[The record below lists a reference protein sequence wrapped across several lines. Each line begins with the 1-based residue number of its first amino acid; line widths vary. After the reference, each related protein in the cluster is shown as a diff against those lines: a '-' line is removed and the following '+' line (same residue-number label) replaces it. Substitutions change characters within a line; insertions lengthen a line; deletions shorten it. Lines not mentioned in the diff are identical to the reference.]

1 MSVLRPYAGR
11 VIFDHLPKTAGQ
23 AVNAWLQVMLG
34 AGCVTTNLIGNH
46 RELISRYGGE
56 YPVISAHVAFHGEG
70 LDSRYQY
77 VSCFREPLDRAVSW
91 LFYLI
96 QQRDEIGLQKE
107 YTFAQQF
114 VDCEGRCE
122 VPAAFLS
129 SVSNP
134 YVEHFS
140 AIEGPSAATDS
151 EKLARALAAIERY
164 DIWGLHEAFSDFLT
178 DFAGLLGL
186 PAPGSI
192 DRVNVTRERPAAD
205 RITPAFRQRL
215 EELNALD
222 IEFYRIL
229 QGRYGEAR
237 RRWQRPALSE
247 PQWIPFERPAE
258 RIYSAPEFVLL
269 DVVLEGAPNR
279 AAGSL
284 LSFCVEFS
292 LARAMPELE
301 IGIHI
306 FDEDGCWAF
315 GTNTTMLGQPLTDV
329 SAGTHRLRYAVV
341 AELPEGEYTAGFA
354 FAERGAGGQTREI
367 AWYDKLLGFR
377 IALVRVTPSVG
388 YVSLPVAVDCQ
399 LVSERVV
406 QVVADGHGRI
416 VFHAGLGELVVGETV
431 SLPLT
436 LFNESSQDWRGLW
449 GSPVNLT
456 YRWLDEQGQ
465 AVVADGLRTPLP
477 EGGLMMERNIATS
490 IVVKA
495 PDCAGCY
502 RLQVLPVQEM
512 VCWFDGI
519 GFEPAELVV
528 NVLAVNARRQ
538 YEAGDGRLLSQVGER
553 RDGSLWSAGREGF
566 LIFGPYAA
574 FPAGRYTARV
584 DGCFPQVVSG
594 VWLDVACEKGGRVL
608 AKADWREMA
617 TDSTQFA
624 CSFELTVPA
633 SDLEVRLW
641 VPASA
646 SIRVDRLVIEPQTH
660 PVLSE
665 IPSVLDAIKPM
676 EMDAALAP
684 NSTSMRKRR
693 SNAASRKK
701 SKK

>member
-1 MSVLRPYAGR
+1 MTALRPFGGR

-34 AGCVTTNLIGNH
+34 AGSVTTNLIGNH
-46 RELISRYGGE
+46 RELIRRYGGE
-56 YPVISAHVAFHGEG
+56 YPVISAHVAFYGEG
-70 LDSRYQY
+70 LDPRYQY
-77 VSCFREPLDRAVSW
+77 VSCFREPVDRALSW
-91 LFYLI
+91 LFFVVKNHTAVDLQEVW
-96 QQRDEIGLQKE
+96 QQ
-107 YTFAQQF
+107 AQQF
-114 VDCEGRCE
+114 VESEGNAPVAEALLVHIR
-122 VPAAFLS
+122 
-129 SVSNP
+129 NP

-140 AIEGPSAATDS
+140 AIEGPPAASDS

-164 DIWGLHEAFSDFLT
+164 DIWGLHEAFADFLA

-186 PAPGSI
+186 PAPGGI
-192 DRVNVTRERPAAD
+192 ARVNVTQERPAAD

-247 PQWIPFERPAE
+247 PQWSPFARPAE
-258 RIYSAPEFVLL
+258 RMYSAPEFALL

-341 AELPEGEYTAGFA
+341 AELPDGEYTAGFA
-354 FAERGAGGQTREI
+354 FAERGAGGQTREV
-367 AWYDKLLGFR
+367 AWYDKLVGFR

-388 YVSLPVAVDCQ
+388 YVSLPVAVDCHW
-399 LVSERVV
+399 VSERVV
-406 QVVADGHGRI
+406 QAVADGHGRI
-416 VFHAGLGELVVGETV
+416 VFHAALGELEVGETV

-436 LFNESSQDWRGLW
+436 LFNESSQDWSGLW

-465 AVVADGLRTPLP
+465 VVVADGLRTPLP
-477 EGGLMMERNIATS
+477 EGGLMMERNVATS

-495 PDCAGCY
+495 PDCPGCY

-528 NVLAVNARRQ
+528 DVLAVNATRQ
-538 YEAGDGRLLSQVGER
+538 YEAGDARLFSQVGER
-553 RDGSLWSAGREGF
+553 RDGSLWSAGKEGF
-566 LIFGPYAA
+566 LMHGPYVAL
-574 FPAGRYTARV
+574 PAGRYTARV

-641 VPASA
+641 VPVSA
-646 SIRVDRLVIEPQTH
+646 NVRVDRLVIEPQTI
-660 PVLSE
+660 PVPGEL
-665 IPSVLDAIKPM
+665 PSVLDAIKPI
-676 EMDAALAP
+676 ETDAVPTP
-684 NSTSMRKRR
+684 NSASIRKRR

-701 SKK
+701 SK